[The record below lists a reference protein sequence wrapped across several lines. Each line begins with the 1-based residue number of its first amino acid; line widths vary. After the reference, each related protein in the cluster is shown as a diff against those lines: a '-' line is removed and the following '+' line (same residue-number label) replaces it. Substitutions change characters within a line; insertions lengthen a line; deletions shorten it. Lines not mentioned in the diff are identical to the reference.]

1 MLHYFRYIIFVLLL
15 LCPITFNA
23 QNVKTINFTYDLSSF
38 TYDYAADSSLTVYSQ
53 SVQSFYL
60 DDDESLALPMIYL
73 SVLVT
78 KGQELQDF
86 SITYDSIQVK
96 QNVIMANS
104 PYIIPINNESKPKL
118 RSIQFNAPKY
128 PLKNANYDGTV
139 FWGDYKIIQ
148 FVISPFTF
156 VAENNSLYFNSNF
169 ELTITLN
176 DTTNNEISYFIK
188 DGLIEQL
195 VRENVVNPE
204 DMALYVEM
212 PPSLTEPN
220 GTPVNRENYDYII
233 VTNEALKP
241 SFAKLV
247 EWKTTKGVK
256 TKIITLEEILDKYV
270 NTNFS
275 VPYKIKLIL
284 HNEYRKRISIK
295 DGHAL
300 QYVLLG
306 GDDTVIPTQYCQGSY
321 YTRDSLGR
329 RILVTNPNLPT
340 DLYYSTF
347 SGDNEYTWDGN
358 RNGVLGEANDGINFT
373 PSVSLTRLP
382 VRTNEEVITFVNKI
396 LQYEKGYLPDGW
408 KNNMLMV
415 GNELD
420 TIYIENNVAVSDAQ
434 YKGDYI
440 YEKYIQPNWHG
451 TIKRFY
457 DTWTDFSGRESYDL
471 SANNLQDQLA
481 SGYNFVNIMMHG
493 DSTIWALETNWYTR
507 EHAKILNSST
517 PMIITTSAC
526 LTNAYDSEDD
536 PCLSEALLRNA
547 NCNVLGY
554 FGPSREGI
562 FVSGKTIDQSN
573 LYNAEFY
580 KALFKGKHKNFGTII
595 RAAITKLIVFNKRWI
610 FLSTNACGD
619 PEMPIYTEIP
629 NTFSQCSINIK
640 GDSIDIHI
648 GVDSANVC
656 IMSYND
662 LGSSFYEVLKD
673 TSDISKTGNIPD
685 SICVCITKQGYVPLI
700 HKYFRGDLLFIQ
712 NEVLEANNSY
722 LSKQVQIG
730 NNVTNILETGD
741 VTVRNGK
748 TTIKAKE
755 SVFIKNG
762 FEVKKGAEF
771 EIRIE

>member
-1 MLHYFRYIIFVLLL
+1 MK
-15 LCPITFNA
+15 FNA

-53 SVQSFYL
+53 SVQSFYI
-60 DDDESLALPMIYL
+60 DDDESLALPMFYL

-104 PYIIPINNESKPKL
+104 PHINPINIGSQPKQKST
-118 RSIQFNAPKY
+118 RFIASKY
-128 PLKNANYDGTV
+128 PLKNANYSGTV

-148 FVISPFTF
+148 FIISPFTF
-156 VAENNSLYFNSNF
+156 IAENNSLFFNSNF

-176 DTTNNEISYFIK
+176 DSTNNEISYFIK
-188 DGLIEQL
+188 DDLTEQL

-204 DMALYVEM
+204 DMALYLEM
-212 PPSLTEPN
+212 LPSLTEPN
-220 GTPVNRENYDYII
+220 ETPVNRESYDYII
-233 VTNEALKP
+233 VTNETLKP
-241 SFAKLV
+241 SFARLV

-256 TKIITLEEILDKYV
+256 TKIITLEEILGKYE
-270 NTNFS
+270 NTTFS
-275 VPYKIKLIL
+275 TPYKIKLTL
-284 HNEYRKRISIK
+284 YNEFTKKLNNK

-306 GDDTVIPTQYCQGSY
+306 GDDSVIPTQYCQGSY
-321 YTRDSLGR
+321 YGRDSLGR
-329 RILVTNPNLPT
+329 RILVTKSNIPT
-340 DLYYSTF
+340 DLYYSTLTGQNNL
-347 SGDNEYTWDGN
+347 SWDGN
-358 RNGVLGEANDGINFT
+358 RNGILGEVNEGINFT

-382 VRTNEEVITFVNKI
+382 VRTNEEVIVFVNRI
-396 LQYEKGYLPDGW
+396 LQYEKDNLADGW

-451 TIKRFY
+451 TIKKFY

-471 SANNLQDQLA
+471 SANNLQYQLA
-481 SGYNFVNIMMHG
+481 SGYNFVNIMTHG
-493 DSTIWALETNWYTR
+493 DSTIWALETDWYTR
-507 EHAKILNSST
+507 EHAYMLNSSI

-554 FGPSREGI
+554 FGPSREGL

-580 KALFKGKHKNFGTII
+580 KALFTGKHKNFGTII
-595 RAAITKLIVFNKRWI
+595 RTAITKLIVLNKRWV

-629 NTFSQCSINIK
+629 NTFSQCSININ
-640 GDSIDIHI
+640 GDSIDIHV

-662 LGSSFYEVLKD
+662 LGASFYEVLKD
-673 TSDISKTGNIPD
+673 TSDISITRNIPD

-700 HKYFRGDLLFIQ
+700 HKYIRGDLLYIQ
-712 NEVLEANNSY
+712 NEVIEANNSY
-722 LSKQVQIG
+722 ISKQVQIG

-748 TTIKAKE
+748 STIKAKE

-762 FEVKKGAEF
+762 FEVKRGAEF